1 MAAQNLN
8 QMLDLEVR
16 LSEVPRDGREYH
28 FEADEPIKDMLVAET
43 KLSSVEAFKG
53 TIKVRPFRGGYQ
65 AEGEGTALVEQDCV
79 VTLEPVK
86 EEVALEF
93 ERIYMPGKPP
103 VVDVPANAEV
113 FVNLDSEPDQDW
125 FEGDYIDLAPMVVE
139 TLLLSLNPYPRKP
152 DAELVDIKDDDDDA
166 NESPF
171 AALAAL
177 KDKK

>member
-1 MAAQNLN
+1 MVAQNLN

-16 LSEVPRDGREYH
+16 LSEVPRDGREYS
-28 FEADEPIKDMLVAET
+28 FEADDAIKKMLVQET
-43 KLSSVEAFKG
+43 KLDSVDQFDGKIA
-53 TIKVRPFRGGYQ
+53 VRPFRGGYQ
-65 AEGEGTALVEQDCV
+65 AKGAGTAIVEQACV

-86 EEVALEF
+86 EKVILEF

-103 VVDVPANAEV
+103 VVDVPPNAEV

-125 FEGDYIDLAPMVVE
+125 YEGDYIDLAPMVVE
-139 TLLLSLNPYPRKP
+139 TMLLSLNPYPRKE
-152 DAELVDIKDDDDDA
+152 DAELADIKDDDDDE

>member
-8 QMLDLEVR
+8 EMLDLEVR
-16 LSEVPRDGREYH
+16 LSEVPRDGRDYD
-28 FEADEPIKDMLVAET
+28 FEADDAIKELLVEET
-43 KLSSVEAFKG
+43 KLSSVEAFQGKI
-53 TIKVRPFRGGYQ
+53 TVRPFRGGYQ
-65 AEGEGTALVEQDCV
+65 ATGQGTAIVEQACV

-86 EEVALEF
+86 EDVTLDF

-103 VVDVPANAEV
+103 VVDVPPNAEV

-139 TLLLSLNPYPRKP
+139 TLLLSLNPYPRKE
-152 DAELVDIKDDDDDA
+152 DAELADIQDDDDDS